1 MTHKKDDIV
10 SMTKYFRVVTASN
23 SKVVATDMD
32 NNEAVEIKGTQLVES
47 LSSADLFDSTQK
59 QSKTELAEILIGAN
73 VRPFTV
79 VFVKQNG
86 EKRTMR
92 AKFISTEPLL
102 GRSIVSDLD
111 DEFKIKQVDHRTI
124 ESIIIDKVKYVHK

>member
-1 MTHKKDDIV
+1 MKPHKAIININFSV
-10 SMTKYFRVVTASN
+10 FPVEVTGEAS
-23 SKVVATDMD
+23 
-32 NNEAVEIKGTQLVES
+32 GQL
-47 LSSADLFDSTQK
+47 LSTQ
-59 QSKTELAEILIGAN
+59 ELRNAN

-86 EKRTMR
+86 EKRVMR

>member
-10 SMTKYFRVVTASN
+10 SITKYFRVVTATN
-23 SKVVATDMD
+23 SRITATDMD
-32 NNEAVEIKGTQLVES
+32 NNEAIEIKGTQLVES

-79 VFVKQNG
+79 VFIKQNG